1 MALLESILAGCIAF
15 VLAAIAGASPEQ
27 ALVMGVLTT
36 GVALLYFGTKDM
48 RK

>member
-15 VLAAIAGASPEQ
+15 VVAAIAGASPEQ
-27 ALVMGVLTT
+27 ALVMGALTT
-36 GVALLYFGTKDM
+36 GGALLYFGIKGL